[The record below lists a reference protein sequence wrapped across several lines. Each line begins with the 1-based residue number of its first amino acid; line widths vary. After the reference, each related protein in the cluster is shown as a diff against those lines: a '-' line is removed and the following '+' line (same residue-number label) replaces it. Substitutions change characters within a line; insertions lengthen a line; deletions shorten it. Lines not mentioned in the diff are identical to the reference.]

1 MGAKTKEVLENTE
14 TFSFSFLG
22 VWKKKKKKG
31 LRARLATILLK
42 EVDLLPRLSSKEFFF

>member
-22 VWKKKKKKG
+22 VWKKKKKGSKSQTGNHPAKG
-31 LRARLATILLK
+31 SGFITQA
-42 EVDLLPRLSSKEFFF
+42 FF